1 VKESVS
7 TRRVTSKDVARRAG
21 VSRTTV
27 SLVLN
32 KVEGAQIREET
43 RQKVV
48 QAATDLGYV
57 PEAAAQALA
66 SRRSQFI
73 GLILT
78 RNPHHV
84 AADAFLTQII
94 NSLIKK
100 VRQSGMRLLLDI
112 IEETHPRETY
122 LDLARGR
129 HIDGILISG
138 PRFDDQALVAL
149 KEIGFP
155 TVLMGE
161 VPGEDFYSVDVDN
174 RGAARTA
181 VEHLLQLNHTRIA
194 CITNAPAS
202 YTAAFERLSGYREAL
217 ERQGLTYD
225 ECLVRYGD
233 FDPQS
238 GFDRMKSLLTLEP
251 PPSAVF
257 VASDVVAIG
266 AMTAIREHG
275 LQIPGDIAL
284 VGFDDVSFSRF
295 IFPPLTTIRLPA
307 VELAYQASDMLIKLI
322 QGEEPPRKKICLDTD
337 LIIRASSGPAV

>member
-32 KVEGAQIREET
+32 KVEGAQISQET

-48 QAATDLGYV
+48 EAANDLGYV

-94 NSLIKK
+94 HSLIKN
-100 VRQSGMRLLLDI
+100 VRGSGMRLLLDI

-138 PRFDDQALVAL
+138 PRFDDEALMAL

-161 VPGEDFYSVDVDN
+161 IPGEDFYSVDVDN

-181 VEHLLQLNHTRIA
+181 VEHLIQLGHTRIA
-194 CITNAPAS
+194 CITNAPTS
-202 YTAAFERLSGYREAL
+202 YTAAYERLSGYREAL
-217 ERQGLTYD
+217 EQNGLAFD
-225 ECLVRYGD
+225 KRLVGYGD

-238 GFDRMKSLLTLEP
+238 GLNCMNSLLNLEP
-251 PPSAVF
+251 PLSAVF

-266 AMTAIREHG
+266 AMKAIRDHD
-275 LQIPGDIAL
+275 LKIPEDIAL
-284 VGFDDVSFSRF
+284 AGFDDVSFSRY
-295 IFPPLTTIRLPA
+295 ILPPLTTIRLPA
-307 VELAYQASDMLIKLI
+307 VELAYQASEMLIQLI
-322 QGEEPPRKKICLDTD
+322 NGEEPPRKKVCLGTD